1 MNAHLHRLSAENIEF
16 VSKIIETLI
25 GYPEDIPYCFTSRIS
40 NLDKSVKKE
49 VVKHL
54 KDLLDE
60 QLNLQEAKENKE
72 HTKRFKNLVELLI
85 TFYE

>member
-16 VSKIIETLI
+16 VEEVIEKLI
-25 GYPEDIPYCFTSRIS
+25 GYPADVPYCFTARIS
-40 NLDKSVKKE
+40 RLDKSVKKE

-54 KDLLDE
+54 KDLLNE

-72 HTKRFKNLVELLI
+72 HTKKFKELVELLI